1 MGARTND
8 GGRFWNAIAYKALLR
23 AGNYEEIA
31 AHAVR
36 LESRTNLLFS
46 FEKMAARRGEIPG
59 RSKAVGGWPVRLRL
73 WQREGRWPILTVF
86 GFIGR
91 PDTHIFLKPTVTR
104 AAAREYGFDFEY
116 ASPPSW
122 KTYRSVIE
130 FAETVRRDLKD
141 LRPRDMIDL
150 QSFIWVQ
157 GSDEYQERAES

>member
-1 MGARTND
+1 MAGGSGTRSPTKRCCAPGTTRKSPRTPSASSREQPVVLVRKD
-8 GGRFWNAIAYKALLR
+8 G
-23 AGNYEEIA
+23 
-31 AHAVR
+31 
-36 LESRTNLLFS
+36 
-46 FEKMAARRGEIPG
+46 AARRGEIPG